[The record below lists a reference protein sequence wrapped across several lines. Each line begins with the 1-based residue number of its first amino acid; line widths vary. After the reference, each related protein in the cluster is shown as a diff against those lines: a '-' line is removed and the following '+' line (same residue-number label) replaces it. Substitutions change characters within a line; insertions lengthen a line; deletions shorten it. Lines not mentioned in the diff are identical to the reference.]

1 MYFDCE
7 KKNHKKNLKAEI
19 DLFVLDGLFG
29 VCSWRNKCER
39 MRTKWGPYVC
49 TYGEIIWT
57 KNKQINKIFSKQSV
71 SFVKPRGTVRTDS
84 PPSKADAIETRTFA
98 LRRFQSCD
106 HKLRSRYSENQL
118 CHDISQGQK
127 FRDFRSK
134 LAIFEKSGYEIRKF
148 YIKNPPISI

>member
-1 MYFDCE
+1 MF
-7 KKNHKKNLKAEI
+7 LT
-19 DLFVLDGLFG
+19 
-29 VCSWRNKCER
+29 VCSAFVRDGTNANEMGSLCVYL
-39 MRTKWGPYVC
+39 WGDYL
-49 TYGEIIWT
+49 EKT